1 MGKFPSNYAVPSQPR
16 GIPHFPPLRS
26 PWWLAGV
33 VALVGTAAAQ
43 TQPSAQALPY
53 AQDFGGVPFTTLP
66 AGLAAWGGLSGVGVN
81 TPADAA
87 ASAATADAS
96 VAAATAAQTTGGSYG
111 LATGDDARFYIQ
123 SSSSTTHGANQLAL
137 AIDTTGQAAVT
148 LSYDLEIISAQPRMI
163 GVLCQCRVG
172 TSGGWTTLTA
182 TSGANPFSQAGGIT
196 GPKGKVQT
204 TLPAAT
210 ANQALVQLRWATWRG
225 SESGNSSG
233 VAIDNPA
240 AVGTAISNSLAIQLS
255 AATISEPGGTT
266 TATVTTASPVSADL
280 PVTLTIS
287 DPTEAVVATA
297 ATVLIPAGFSTAV
310 FEVRAVDD
318 LVWDGPQAVTL
329 TASAPG
335 TTPVSAMLTVTDN
348 EDAWSPPETHYAAA
362 AGLSGAA
369 LKAALKTIAATNHRP
384 YDYKDTFAPLRA
396 IHPDPANSANILTVY
411 SGASIAKSPVYQPNA
426 GLDPDLTWS
435 REHLWP
441 VSYGLDPDGI
451 NPGATQGDA
460 GPDYTDLFNLR
471 PAIHTVNGQ
480 RGNRIF
486 DETSGSPSVPQLAP
500 LCSYDTDSWEPRDS
514 EKGDIAR
521 AMFYMATR
529 YDGSDP
535 LTLDLELSNTP
546 ATAVGRFGRLS
557 TLLRWHEQDP
567 VSPLERQQNQLIFAT
582 YQKNRNPFLDH
593 PEYAAL
599 IWGTVRVTPTALAIA
614 EGGPAASYTL
624 ALTSQPTADVIFH
637 PQASPGSQLMLAPAS
652 VTFTPANWNVPQTIT
667 VTATDD
673 ALFETT
679 ATAAITH
686 SIDTAD
692 ANYATAA
699 ADSVTVTVTD
709 NDPLIAPLPLPLSYG
724 GPWSPLPAQGFLGVG
739 VGTYSTS
746 LGNDADPGSAKFD
759 DTGDRLTVAFSGPPG
774 TLSYQLK
781 GNPASGSAT
790 AGTFQV
796 LQSADGA
803 QFTLVRTHLN
813 LSGTAQA
820 FADPLLPATRFVAFF
835 YETKTGGNLQFD
847 ALAIAS
853 ASPWIAWLA
862 VANLTGPAA
871 APGADPDAD
880 GLTNLA
886 EYALGTPPQLP
897 DAAGPTLERLPGK
910 LRLTATLRTSDPA
923 LTTAAETTTTLAT
936 WTSAGISSFAAPD
949 QSGVPPGFVRTH
961 FDIADALAPARFV
974 RLRFGLALAP
984 HA

>member
-1 MGKFPSNYAVPSQPR
+1 MGKSPSSYAVPSQPR
-16 GIPHFPPLRS
+16 GTSHFPPSRRLS
-26 PWWLAGV
+26 WLAGV

-43 TQPSAQALPY
+43 TQPPAQALPY
-53 AQDFGGVPFTTLP
+53 AQDFGSVPFTTLP
-66 AGLAAWGGLSGVGVN
+66 AGLAAWGGLSGDSVN
-81 TPADAA
+81 TPMDAA
-87 ASAATADAS
+87 SSVPTADATI
-96 VAAATAAQTTGGSYG
+96 ATATAVKTTGGSYG
-111 LATGDDARFYIQ
+111 FATGGNARFYIQ
-123 SSSSTTHGANQLAL
+123 TSSSATHGANQLAL
-137 AIDTTGQAAVT
+137 ALDTTGQAAVT
-148 LSYDLEIISAQPRMI
+148 LSYDLEIISAQPRTV

-182 TSGANPFSQAGGIT
+182 TSGANPFSQVGGTT
-196 GPKGKVQT
+196 GPKGTVQL
-204 TLPAAT
+204 TLPAAA
-210 ANQALVQLRWATWRG
+210 ANQPLVQLRWATWRG
-225 SESGNSSG
+225 SEGGNSSG
-233 VAIDNPA
+233 VAIDNLSA
-240 AVGTAISNSLAIQLS
+240 AGTAISNALTLQLN
-255 AATISEPGGTT
+255 AATISEPDGTT

-280 PVTLTIS
+280 PVTLTVS
-287 DPTEAVVATA
+287 DATEATVAG
-297 ATVLIPAGFSTAV
+297 ATTVFIPAGFSTAV

-318 LVWDGPQAVTL
+318 LALDGPQAVTL

-335 TTPVSAMLTVTDN
+335 ATQVSAVLTVADN

-362 AGLSGAA
+362 GGLTGTA
-369 LKAALKTIAATNHRP
+369 LKAALKIIAATNHRS
-384 YDYKDTFAPLRA
+384 YAYKDTFAPLRA
-396 IHPDPANSANILTVY
+396 LHSDPTNSANLITVY
-411 SGASIAKSPVYQPNA
+411 SGTPIPKTPVYQPNA
-426 GLDPDLTWS
+426 GLDSDLTWS

-441 VSYGLDPDGI
+441 GSYGLDHTDVD
-451 NPGATQGDA
+451 PGVDDGDA

-486 DETSGSPSVPQLAP
+486 DETSGIPSVPPLAP
-500 LCSYDTDSWEPRDS
+500 LCRYDTDSWEPRDS

-529 YDGSDP
+529 YDGGDP

-546 ATAVGRFGRLS
+546 STAAGRFGRLS

-567 VSPLERQQNQLIFAT
+567 VSPEERQCNQLNFTT
-582 YQKNRNPFLDH
+582 YQHNRNPFVDH
-593 PEYAAL
+593 PEYAAM
-599 IWGTVRVTPTALAIA
+599 IWGTVRVTPAALTAA

-624 ALTSQPTADVIFH
+624 ALTSQPTADVTFH
-637 PQASPGSQLMLAPAS
+637 PQASPASQLTLAPARL
-652 VTFTPANWNVPQTIT
+652 TFTAANWSQPQTVS

-673 ALFETT
+673 ALYEIT
-679 ATAAITH
+679 ATAIITH
-686 SIDTAD
+686 AIDTTD

-699 ADSVTVTVTD
+699 ADPVSVTVTD
-709 NDPLIAPLPLPLSYG
+709 NDPLIVPLPLPLSYG

-781 GNPASGSAT
+781 GNPASGTAT

-796 LQSADGA
+796 LQSADGV

-820 FADPLLPATRFVAFF
+820 FADPLLPATRFVAFL
-835 YETKTGGNLQFD
+835 YETKTSGNLQFD
-847 ALAIAS
+847 ALAVTS
-853 ASPWIAWLA
+853 ASPWIVWLA
-862 VANLTGPAA
+862 AANLTGPAA
-871 APGADPDAD
+871 APGADPDGD

-897 DAAGPTLERLPGK
+897 DAAGPMAEKLPGK

-961 FDIADALAPARFV
+961 FDIADALVPARFV
-974 RLRFGLALAP
+974 RLRFALAP